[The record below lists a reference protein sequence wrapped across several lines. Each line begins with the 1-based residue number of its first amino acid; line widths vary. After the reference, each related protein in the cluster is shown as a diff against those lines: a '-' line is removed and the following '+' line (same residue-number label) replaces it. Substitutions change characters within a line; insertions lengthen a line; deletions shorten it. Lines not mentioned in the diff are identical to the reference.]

1 MGFKRAVRRLPV
13 LLTSLSLLFNT
24 CSIKENRAACPC
36 ALTLELTG
44 LPVSPVV
51 LGVTGGEAGTGS
63 DHESGS
69 GTGTGS
75 GSVSG
80 AGSRFSFT
88 EVIHTDTVI
97 VLPVPKGELA
107 VTAVGGALAEG
118 DGSVRIPQGEEA
130 PPLYLFHADVS
141 TVADQVILP
150 VLLHK
155 QYCSLELVFSGPPGY
170 GPPFEVVVEGFY
182 AGWSADGSPLPGP
195 FSRRLLVGSASSH
208 SSYPSH
214 PMCLPGSG
222 SGLGSMGLPGSDGA
236 EGRSV
241 LRLPRQGD
249 DSLLMHIVFS
259 DRIVRTFALGSYI
272 AASGYDWAALDLE
285 DLTLNV
291 DISLTS
297 VTVST
302 DLWSKTEELEVWI

>member
-1 MGFKRAVRRLPV
+1 MSFKRVVRRLPV
-13 LLTSLSLLFNT
+13 LLISLSLLFNT
-24 CSIKENRAACPC
+24 CSIKEDRAACPC

-51 LGVTGGEAGTGS
+51 LGVAGEGY
-63 DHESGS
+63 
-69 GTGTGS
+69 
-75 GSVSG
+75 
-80 AGSRFSFT
+80 SFT
-88 EVIHTDTVI
+88 EVIHTDTVL
-97 VLPVPKGELA
+97 VLPVPKGELT

-118 DGSVRIPQGEEA
+118 DGSVRIPEGEEA

-141 TVADQVILP
+141 TMADQVVLP
-150 VLLHK
+150 VLMHK

-170 GPPFEVVVEGFY
+170 GPPFDVSVAGFY

-195 FSRRLLVGSASSH
+195 FSRRLLIGSASDLGAIGMSGPT
-208 SSYPSH
+208 SD
-214 PMCLPGSG
+214 LGSG
-222 SGLGSMGLPGSDGA
+222 
-236 EGRSV
+236 GRAV

-249 DSLLMHIVFS
+249 DSLFMHIVFS

-302 DLWSKTEELEVWI
+302 DLWSQTEEMEIWI